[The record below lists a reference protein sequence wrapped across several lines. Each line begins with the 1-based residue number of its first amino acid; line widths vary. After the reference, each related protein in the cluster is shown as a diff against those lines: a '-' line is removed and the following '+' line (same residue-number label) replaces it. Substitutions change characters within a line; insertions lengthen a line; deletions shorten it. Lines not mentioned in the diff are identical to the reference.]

1 MAFETI
7 EKKHLQAV
15 TAKIKKQ
22 YNNWALLVASNIS
35 KEKDWKDYSKNNCS
49 EQNVRHI
56 SGGQIKSQM
65 HRRIFMKVV
74 AKMLLDVAQEQREV
88 NELVEQTK

>member
-7 EKKHLQAV
+7 EIKDLQDI

-22 YNNWALLVASNIS
+22 YNNWAFLVAANIT
-35 KEKDWKDYSKNNCS
+35 KEKEWKDYSKNKCS

-56 SGGQIKSQM
+56 SSGTIISQM
-65 HRRIFMKVV
+65 HRRLYMRVV
-74 AKMLLDVAQEQREV
+74 AKMLLDIAQGQKEIGEILKQA
-88 NELVEQTK
+88 K